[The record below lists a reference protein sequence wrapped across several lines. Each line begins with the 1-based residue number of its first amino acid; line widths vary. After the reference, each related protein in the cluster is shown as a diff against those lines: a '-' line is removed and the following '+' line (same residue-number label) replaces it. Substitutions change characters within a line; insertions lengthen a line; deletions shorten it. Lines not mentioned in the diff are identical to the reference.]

1 MTKSESKY
9 FNTALRFHAA
19 LLSLLERKPFEYIT
33 VSEVC
38 KQAGVNRS
46 TFYLHYENTRDLLEE
61 TTTHML
67 EQFVS
72 YFPQDTRDIAHR
84 FRDCDLQELNFIS
97 EAYLHPYLS
106 YMKENRRVFAAVLSQ
121 TAAFDTNSIFQRLFD
136 HILDPILDR
145 FHYPENDR
153 RYTILFYLNGLTAII
168 AEWLKDGCAKS
179 PEELSAIIHS
189 CIFGRDSSLLPTD
202 REAQP

>member
-9 FNTALRFHAA
+9 FNTALRFNEA
-19 LLSLLERKPFEYIT
+19 LLALLERKPFEYIT

-136 HILDPILDR
+136 HILDPILAR

-153 RYTILFYLNGLTAII
+153 RYTILFYLNGLTAVI
-168 AEWLKDGCAKS
+168 AEWLKDDCTKS
-179 PEELSAIIHS
+179 LEEISSIIHS
-189 CIFGRDSSLLPTD
+189 CIFGRDPSLLPINK
-202 REAQP
+202 EAQL